1 MTPLTVTYCK
11 QIGRQGCRFIT
22 IMKNHFAIKK
32 DLPGKAGVRKTVNSH
47 RSFELRWLFLRLI
60 LLCDNMEQ
68 SNKSDYISARLPVKN
83 RLSFL
88 LRKLDKSIDKNTW
101 HYYNNT
107 NKTWQGGFTMNKDD
121 ILEKSR
127 RENKGPDE
135 MEQYVMAA
143 AGKIAAKVGMLVC
156 CIVAILQVIF
166 TDAISFESWMIY
178 FSILAT
184 TFLVKY
190 IKLHSKHELWVAVLY
205 TVLFIMFAVLFILRL
220 VG

>member
-1 MTPLTVTYCK
+1 
-11 QIGRQGCRFIT
+11 
-22 IMKNHFAIKK
+22 
-32 DLPGKAGVRKTVNSH
+32 
-47 RSFELRWLFLRLI
+47 
-60 LLCDNMEQ
+60 
-68 SNKSDYISARLPVKN
+68 
-83 RLSFL
+83 
-88 LRKLDKSIDKNTW
+88 
-101 HYYNNT
+101 
-107 NKTWQGGFTMNKDD
+107 MNKDD

-143 AGKIAAKVGMLVC
+143 AGKIAAKVGMFVC

-184 TFLVKY
+184 IFLVKY
-190 IKLHSKHELWVAVLY
+190 VKLHSKHELWVAILY
-205 TVLFIMFAVLFILRL
+205 TVLFIMFTVLFILRL

>member
-1 MTPLTVTYCK
+1 
-11 QIGRQGCRFIT
+11 
-22 IMKNHFAIKK
+22 
-32 DLPGKAGVRKTVNSH
+32 
-47 RSFELRWLFLRLI
+47 
-60 LLCDNMEQ
+60 
-68 SNKSDYISARLPVKN
+68 
-83 RLSFL
+83 
-88 LRKLDKSIDKNTW
+88 
-101 HYYNNT
+101 
-107 NKTWQGGFTMNKDD
+107 MNKDD

-127 RENKGPDE
+127 RENKGTDE

-166 TDAISFESWMIY
+166 ANAINFESWMIY

-190 IKLHSKHELWVAVLY
+190 IKLHSKHELWIAVLY